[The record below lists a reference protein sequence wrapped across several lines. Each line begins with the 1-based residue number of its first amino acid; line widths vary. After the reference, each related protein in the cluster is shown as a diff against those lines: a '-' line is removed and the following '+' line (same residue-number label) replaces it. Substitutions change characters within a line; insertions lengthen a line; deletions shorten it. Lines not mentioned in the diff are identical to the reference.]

1 MKNRKMIFD
10 TKNPLWLSNGWRI
23 FIFVTFAV
31 SILIEALLLKTHELT
46 IKNLSI
52 GLYPLYL
59 VILPFSCIA
68 IKFLSQLKYYLRL
81 KKVVR
86 SEGLVDYK
94 QDPTKSNNK
103 YIVNGVKIEVCQ
115 EKTNTLIIYL
125 KFYPNGIKNHEKV
138 RSLSSI
144 LSDLF
149 NMNCIKKDDGLN
161 YVTYILYGMPEF
173 GEKVSDN
180 DFF

>member
-1 MKNRKMIFD
+1 MIFD
-10 TKNPLWLSNGWRI
+10 TKNPLWVSNGWRT

-31 SILIEALLLKTHELT
+31 SILIEAILLKKHELT
-46 IKNLSI
+46 IRNLSI

-59 VILPFSCIA
+59 MILPFSSIA

-86 SEGLVDYK
+86 AEGLVDYK
-94 QDPTKSNNK
+94 QDSAKTNEK
-103 YIVNGVKIEVCQ
+103 YVVNGVKIEIWH
-115 EKTNTLIIYL
+115 EKEDTYL

-138 RSLSSI
+138 RALSSI
-144 LSDLF
+144 LSELF
-149 NMNCIKKDDGLN
+149 NMNCTKKDDALG
-161 YVTYILYGMPEF
+161 YVTYRLYGMPHS
-173 GEKVSDN
+173 GEKVSDS